1 MLDPRRWW
9 ALGAMS
15 LSLIVIGLDLTVL
28 NVALPTLATELQAS
42 TSQLQWFANAYTLV
56 LASLLLP
63 AGLLG
68 DRFGPKRLMLG
79 ALVVFG
85 LASAACAFAQSP
97 GQLIAARAALGIGSA
112 FLIPLSMS
120 LLNLLFAPK
129 ERQQTMTIWLMANS
143 IGIPLSPLLGGWLL
157 DHYR

>member
-28 NVALPTLATELQAS
+28 NVALPTLATDLQAS

-79 ALVVFG
+79 ALVDVRAGVGGVRVRG
-85 LASAACAFAQSP
+85 LARSADRGPGGARDRFGVPDPAVDVAAQP
-97 GQLIAARAALGIGSA
+97 VVRAGGTGSG
-112 FLIPLSMS
+112 
-120 LLNLLFAPK
+120 
-129 ERQQTMTIWLMANS
+129 R
-143 IGIPLSPLLGGWLL
+143 
-157 DHYR
+157 